1 MTRRL
6 LRWAQPILLVVALIC
21 ALAII
26 ASQWETLRSY
36 PWELHAG
43 WLLLAILLLLVTWA
57 VEIGIWLNLLRHLGG
72 VLAYG
77 LALRI
82 WFLSAIV
89 RYVPGNIWQPLSLAV
104 YCQRLGVRPEISIT
118 SMVLYQVVILLAA
131 CPIAAIYIGVSGNL
145 GLFTESLQGLT
156 TALVIVLLGPL
167 LVFLVRPE
175 LLTTFLNW
183 VLVKMRRPA
192 LTTALRRGYLV
203 ATVAAAAADWLLWGM
218 TFAALVFAISGLER
232 QTMLTAAPH
241 LIASFPIAY
250 TAGFLSFVTPSGFG
264 AREGAFVILLGP
276 MLGVGV
282 VTVLALAMRF
292 FTTVGELALAGIS
305 LIGTRRVLTPDAAP
319 ASAPILELPSESE
332 LGSTP
337 T

>member
-6 LRWAQPILLVVALIC
+6 LRWAQPILLVVALVC
-21 ALAII
+21 AAAII

-36 PWELHAG
+36 PWELHPG

-72 VLAYG
+72 VLAYA
-77 LALRI
+77 LAVRI

-104 YCQRLGVRPEISIT
+104 YCQQLGVRPEISIT
-118 SMVLYQVVILLAA
+118 SLVLYQVVILLAA
-131 CPIAAIYIGVSGNL
+131 CPIAAIYFGVSGNL
-145 GLFTESLQGLT
+145 GFFTGSWQELT
-156 TALVIVLLGPL
+156 TALVVVLLGPL
-167 LVFLVRPE
+167 LVFLLRPD

-183 VLVKMRRPA
+183 VLVKMRRPPLA
-192 LTTALRRGYLV
+192 TTLTRGYLL

-218 TFAALVFAISGLER
+218 TFAALVFAISGFDR
-232 QTMLTAAPH
+232 QTMLTVAPH
-241 LIASFPIAY
+241 LIASFSIAY
-250 TAGFLSFVTPSGFG
+250 TVGFLSFITPSGFG
-264 AREGAFVILLGP
+264 AREGAFVILLAP
-276 MLGVGV
+276 LLGAGI

-292 FTTVGELALAGIS
+292 FTTLGELALAGIS
-305 LIGTRRVLTPDAAP
+305 LIGARRVLTVDAAP
-319 ASAPILELPSESE
+319 ASPPILELPSESE
-332 LGSTP
+332 LGSKP